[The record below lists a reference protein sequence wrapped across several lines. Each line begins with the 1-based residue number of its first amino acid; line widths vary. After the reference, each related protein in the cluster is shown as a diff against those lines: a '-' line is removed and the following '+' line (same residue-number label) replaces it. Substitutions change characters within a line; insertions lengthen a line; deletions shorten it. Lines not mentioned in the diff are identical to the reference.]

1 MSNEALQR
9 TVRRV
14 GAVLVFAIAG
24 LTSSV
29 RQYATYEG
37 VPMDIPGYVMFL
49 LLVGPVVYLAG
60 SFLVG
65 TAATLEAGARAKAGG
80 GDGQDAEAPE

>member
-1 MSNEALQR
+1 MSNEALRR

-14 GAVLVFAIAG
+14 GAVLVFAVG
-24 LTSSV
+24 VLTSSV

-37 VPMDIPGYVMFL
+37 VPMALPDYVMFL
-49 LLVGPVVYLAG
+49 LIVGPLVYLAG

-65 TAATLEAGARAKAGG
+65 TAATLEAGARAEAGE